1 MRNHLADVVRLVER
15 IRKYTDVPV
24 RYKGRLRPRY
34 DAVAGKQYVDM
45 RALLTVR
52 LLRLA
57 RGARVIKWVADW
69 KTDILKQPISA
80 YDRRLVSRL
89 L

>member
-15 IRKYTDVPV
+15 IRKYGDVPV
-24 RYKGRLRPRY
+24 RYKARLRPRY
-34 DAVAGKQYVDM
+34 DSVARTQYVDM

-57 RGARVIKWVADW
+57 RAPRVTRWVSDW
-69 KTDILKQPISA
+69 KTNVLTQPISA
-80 YDRRLVSRL
+80 YDRWLVNRL